1 MTLKRSPGDWLL
13 LAALVA
19 VWGSSFGL
27 SRVAVVSISPI
38 WVVALRLSLGAVI
51 LCALALARGQ
61 KLPREAR
68 AWGWFAWLATTGNVL
83 PFFLIT
89 WGTVHIDSG
98 LAGILIGSVPIVV
111 ILLGHFLLPD
121 EPMNRFKTIGV
132 ATGFAG
138 VIVLIGPRAL
148 TELSGSGVT
157 LLAEIAVLIAAF
169 SYATQAVTARRMP
182 PMGVVTR
189 AASVLLLSAVAA
201 LILAATLAPH
211 GLADATASGLV
222 ATVALGL
229 FPTAA
234 GTLILFRLL
243 DRAGAGFVANSNY
256 LIPAWALL
264 AGMLFL
270 GEKLAWNTA
279 LGFALILAGIAVGEH
294 LGARSRA
301 RQSRLAARQENGME
315 NRVL

>member
-1 MTLKRSPGDWLL
+1 
-13 LAALVA
+13 
-19 VWGSSFGL
+19 
-27 SRVAVVSISPI
+27 
-38 WVVALRLSLGAVI
+38 
-51 LCALALARGQ
+51 
-61 KLPREAR
+61 
-68 AWGWFAWLATTGNVL
+68 
-83 PFFLIT
+83 
-89 WGTVHIDSG
+89 
-98 LAGILIGSVPIVV
+98 
-111 ILLGHFLLPD
+111 
-121 EPMNRFKTIGV
+121 
-132 ATGFAG
+132 
-138 VIVLIGPRAL
+138 
-148 TELSGSGVT
+148 
-157 LLAEIAVLIAAF
+157 
-169 SYATQAVTARRMP
+169 
-182 PMGVVTR
+182 MGVVTR